1 MAKKQPLELPYE
13 DEELLMLMRRLAKK
27 LFVIVDDPVDKCKR
41 VFFSQ
46 EDAATWFK
54 ARDDKNMTPEI
65 AELEF
70 TENTI
75 PGVEQYQLNFNVI
88 NDGEYASYGTKG
100 NILRFTFSTT
110 DRISEAVTEE
120 AVEIFFTFESESG
133 TKTDTHVFQYKKET
147 TEYDI
152 TNWLEAGENIITMV
166 IKGRSSQLQRTIR
179 CTYTL
184 VDLRLNSNFDFYV
197 AKTENRS
204 FGIPYDVSGPG
215 QKEIEFV
222 IDNDTPFNEDIPEA
236 SASRIYSYAKHL
248 APGVHTLQ
256 MKAKTSLNGKPF
268 ESEMYY
274 FIFVVNGIGLDLTT
288 VMIKAV
294 FPSGTAYFRDRNPG
308 LIGEQY
314 VDYLLQWAYFSTS
327 QPNAIVMW
335 KTMLNGVETIVGS
348 QEVDEKEGTV
358 NTLPDPVKFQ
368 PDTVGKYDLFAYIK
382 GNESEHIGN
391 FTITV
396 VENTAGLREAPNYTM
411 KLNAKGRS
419 NNEPADTRSDWSYG
433 EYKTHFNSKMGFD
446 GLAGYT
452 GDAVRFD
459 GGAAAYNDCKPFAV
473 ENGILQYGMTAVF
486 DFMTRNV
493 EDENIPLIEIGDPN
507 AVGTAY
513 FAIYG
518 KKVLFRPSSGAALT
532 YEFADEERTHLGILI
547 MPKEGVTDKQMMF
560 FFFNGI
566 QAPGS
571 AYDFTA
577 VFNIGSTED
586 KGSTVGC
593 IKMGDATGKAAIDIY
608 GIRVYPVPVSTWEGM
623 NNFMIDAGTN
633 VGELMKKNA
642 LFTENNFNK
651 IIGDRVKEQFRTLEV
666 IGPLGELEQY
676 NEKHHLWASVKYTDP
691 FNPRFNFERMDMGA
705 YIETAGQSRLADLMA
720 KSFHLD
726 MNENET
732 VALYQ
737 DGKLCHKNRFIFAE
751 GNIPENGVRIDVCG
765 ADSSIARNASH
776 FKMVNKYY
784 PLIEINGNHPLRT
797 PAVDYALERY
807 SADMAAKFGG
817 SASDYPWKWNINIAP
832 DSVPIVILWHE
843 TENDPLQFYALGVM
857 MEEKKAAY
865 ANGNHSI
872 YLKICE
878 DGTIDP
884 YDRYAGKSGDRGWD
898 NDGTIEMEIL
908 RGSNFTYNISAEGW
922 NATTRE
928 ENYEVSFPK
937 SKDMKADPALKERVW
952 NTFFNEF
959 VSPMCDICSDQ
970 TTFDLR
976 INDIIDMTSF
986 AMYYNKVMDKKMADS
1001 LCRNMKLLRVNRGSV
1016 SSPRWLWFA
1025 KWWDTDVQT
1034 GLFQSGAMGVP
1045 VDADRS
1051 TRDAN
1056 GRYIFSGRDDDGTSM
1071 RLWDRLE
1078 QNQEFKDLCLAVAKA
1093 AYSVGWT
1100 ASNEIKAQDDITN
1113 QFSEALYNV
1122 DGIMK
1127 YLRAFRLGNNYM
1139 IRHQGSSVP
1148 YRHGFL
1154 KASYGVREAKMA
1166 IGDYFNDAVFFRAQG
1181 AKIPKGAV
1189 IKAAQPYW
1197 FGYGLDTT
1205 NYATGVEKSEVDGEF
1220 RFEIPAGVT
1229 VAREPIRFYG
1239 ASKMSMINISDFLPY
1254 FSDAINCGYLT
1265 SAQQFYIGYKTHSE
1279 MESGG
1284 FSLATGVS
1292 FTGLG
1297 SLKVCKEISI
1307 AGLNGLQSFDI
1318 TGMAQ
1323 LNSFLAA
1330 GSGIK
1335 TFNPAN
1341 GAKFNRIELPDTIQ
1355 SVTAQRCKLGNIT
1368 FWRSV
1373 WGDREIEVWDNTGEE
1388 PVMSIETRYMP
1399 IRVEQMTTCPAS
1411 LLVLELTA
1419 MGDDEGTH
1427 QLVHMWLTM
1436 LRSNPALI
1444 NSAQISYR
1452 AVSWLHVSKE
1462 DILTLASIP
1471 PSQRNLTGYV
1481 KTDEVYTADERTK
1494 LLNAFG
1500 ENVFDP
1506 KATSLTLVCDGEGDG
1521 ISISGTGSTM
1531 QILGDSSL
1539 QIEQGN
1545 TLKLTGAG
1553 FPIANSNKENYR
1565 WRVWINGEW
1574 LMGSDDDPVV
1584 SFGNMTL
1591 NSLTGELSGSEADRS
1606 TVTYRINCLDIQS
1619 RANGEINVTVVPRSY
1634 PTSVSIVL
1642 TSSQQTTSV
1651 LDGVIQVTSV
1661 GAINFGARHLPTG
1674 FSGTLKTAQWTVEG
1688 IDDGM
1693 VVTNDNLTLRLAI
1706 NRLPQDDVDI
1716 TIKYHSEWNDNA
1728 TTLTADDVRLTVMT
1742 IIAQLLINDATDGND
1757 VLFRAF
1763 EAAGVEHSDPN
1774 FYNSMEV
1781 KMLMGEFS
1789 AKALLGEDA
1798 KNLIKLKA
1806 GPYFIPQYMKN
1817 VEVFDFSDTGLT
1829 DTVTFDVSKTPWARS
1844 INLEGTFASVH
1855 F

>member
-1 MAKKQPLELPYE
+1 MANKEPLELPYG
-13 DEELLMLMRRLAKK
+13 DEELLMLFQRLAKK
-27 LFVIVDDPVDKCKR
+27 LFVIVPDNVDKCKR
-41 VFFSQ
+41 IFFSQ
-46 EDAATWFK
+46 EDADTWFE
-54 ARDDKNMTPEI
+54 ARDNKNMTPEI
-65 AELEF
+65 AALEF
-70 TENTI
+70 ANTDGQGTI
-75 PGVEQYQLNFNVI
+75 PGTEQFQLNFNVI

-100 NILRFTFSTT
+100 HTLRFSFSTT

-120 AVEIFFTFESESG
+120 AIEVHFIFESESG
-133 TKTDTHVFQYKKET
+133 AKTDTHVFQYQKET

-152 TNWLEAGENIITMV
+152 TPFLEAGENVITMLV
-166 IKGRSSQLQRTIR
+166 EGRSSHLKRTIR
-179 CTYTL
+179 CTYQL
-184 VDLRLNSNFDFYV
+184 VDLRLNSNFDFFI
-197 AKTENRS
+197 AKNENRS

-236 SASRIYSYAKHL
+236 AASRIYSYTKRL
-248 APGVHTLQ
+248 TPGTHTLQ
-256 MKAKTSLNGKPF
+256 MKAKTTLNGKPF
-268 ESEMYY
+268 ESEMFY
-274 FIFVVNGIGLDLTT
+274 FIFAVNGQGLDLTT
-288 VMIKAV
+288 VLIKAV
-294 FPSGTAYFRDRNPG
+294 FPSGTPYFRDRNPG

-314 VDYLLQWAYFSTS
+314 MDYLLQWAYFSTS

-335 KTMLNGVETIVGS
+335 KTMLNGIETVVGS

-358 NTLPDPVKFQ
+358 DTLPDPVKFQ

-382 GNESEHIGN
+382 GDEEHHIGN

-433 EYKTHFNSKMGFD
+433 EYKTHFNEHMGFD

-452 GDAVRFD
+452 GDAVRLD

-493 EDENIPLIEIGDPN
+493 EDESIPLIEIGDPT
-507 AVGTAY
+507 AIGTAY

-518 KKVLFRPSSGAALT
+518 KKVIFRPSSGAALT

-566 QAPGS
+566 QAPGM
-571 AYDFTA
+571 AYDNTA

-586 KGSTVGC
+586 KDSTIGC

-633 VGELMKKNA
+633 VGEMMKKNA

-666 IGPLGELEQY
+666 IGSLGELEQY
-676 NEKHHLWASVKYTDP
+676 NEKHHLWASVRYTDP
-691 FNPRFNFERMDMGA
+691 FNPKFNFERMDAGA

-726 MNENET
+726 MNENDT

-737 DGKLCHKNRFIFAE
+737 DGTLCHKNRFIFAE

-784 PLIEINGNHPLRT
+784 PLIELNGTHPLRT
-797 PAVDYALERY
+797 PAQEYVLSGKW
-807 SADMAAKFGG
+807 SADMAAKYGG
-817 SASDYPWKWNINIAP
+817 TAADYPWTWNINIAP

-872 YLKICE
+872 YLKKCE
-878 DGTIDP
+878 DGTLDP

-898 NDGTIEMEIL
+898 NEGTIEIEIL
-908 RGSNFTYNISAEGW
+908 RGSNFTYNISVEGW

-937 SKDMKADPALKERVW
+937 SKDMKADPVLKEWVW
-952 NTFFNEF
+952 TTFFNEF
-959 VSPMCDICSDQ
+959 AKPMCDICADQ
-970 TTFDLR
+970 TIFDTR
-976 INDIIDMTSF
+976 INDIIFMPSF
-986 AMYYNKVMDKKMADS
+986 CMYYNKAMDKKMFDS
-1001 LCRNMKLLRVNRGSV
+1001 LCRNMKLLRVKIGGK
-1016 SSPRWLWFA
+1016 WLWFA

-1034 GLFQSGAMGVP
+1034 GLYQSGAMGAP
-1045 VDADRS
+1045 VDADRN

-1056 GRYIFSGRDDDGTSM
+1056 GHYLFSGRDDDGTSM
-1071 RLWDRLE
+1071 RMWDRLE
-1078 QNQEFKDLCLAVAKA
+1078 QNQEFRDMCLAMAKA
-1093 AYSVGWT
+1093 SYAVGWT

-1113 QFSEALYNV
+1113 QFSESLYNV

-1166 IGDYFNDAVFFRAQG
+1166 IGDYFNDAVYFRAQG
-1181 AKIPKGAV
+1181 AKTPKGAV

-1205 NYATGVEKSEVDGEF
+1205 NYATGVEKDETSGEF
-1220 RFEIPAGVT
+1220 RFDIPDGVT

-1239 ASKMSMINISDFLPY
+1239 ASKMSMIDISDFLPY

-1265 SAQQFYIGYKTHSE
+1265 SAQQVYIGYRTHE
-1279 MESGG
+1279 ALAQGG
-1284 FSLATGVS
+1284 FSEATGIS

-1307 AGLNGLQSFDI
+1307 AGLKGLQTFDI
-1318 TGMAQ
+1318 TQMAQ
-1323 LNSFLAA
+1323 LNTFLAF
-1330 GSGIK
+1330 GSGLK

-1341 GAKFNRIELPDTIQ
+1341 GAKFNRVELPDTLQ
-1355 SVTAQRCKLGNIT
+1355 SVTAQRCKLGNVT
-1368 FWRSV
+1368 FWLTT
-1373 WGDREIEVWDNTGEE
+1373 DTGVV
-1388 PVMSIETRYMP
+1388 PMSA
-1399 IRVEQMTTCPAS
+1399 CPTS

-1419 MGDDEGTH
+1419 MGDDAGTH
-1427 QLVHMWLTM
+1427 QLVHLWLTM
-1436 LRSNPALI
+1436 LSANPALI

-1452 AVSWLHVSKE
+1452 AINWTGVSKA
-1462 DILTLASIP
+1462 DILTLARIP
-1471 PSQRNLTGYV
+1471 AAQRNLTGYI
-1481 KTDEVYTADERTK
+1481 KTDEVYTAEERTT

-1521 ISISGTGSTM
+1521 ISISGTGDTM
-1531 QILGDSSL
+1531 QILADGTL

-1545 TLKLTGAG
+1545 TLRLTGAG
-1553 FPIANSNKENYR
+1553 FPIANSSKENYR
-1565 WRVWINGEW
+1565 WRVWLNNEW

-1591 NSLTGELSGSEADRS
+1591 NSLTGEISGTEADRS
-1606 TVTYRINCLDIQS
+1606 TNTYRINCLDIVS
-1619 RANGEINVTVVPRSY
+1619 RANGEIAVKVTPRSY
-1634 PTSVSIVL
+1634 PTTVSTELV
-1642 TSSQQTTSV
+1642 SSQQTTSV
-1651 LDGVIQVTSV
+1651 LDGVIQVTSI
-1661 GAINFGARHLPTG
+1661 GALSFAAKHLPEVFTG
-1674 FSGTLKTAQWTVEG
+1674 TMRNAQWEVVGTE
-1688 IDDGM
+1688 DGM
-1693 VVTNDNLTLRLAI
+1693 TLTSDDLTLRLSI
-1706 NRLPQDDVDI
+1706 SRMPQDDVTL
-1716 TIKYHSEWNDNA
+1716 TIKYRSEWNDNQ
-1728 TTLTADDVRLTVMT
+1728 TTLTAQDVQLAVMT
-1742 IIAQLLINDATDGND
+1742 VIAQLIINDATDGND
-1757 VLFRAF
+1757 VLFRAL
-1763 EAAGVEHSDPN
+1763 EAAGIEHADPN

-1781 KMLMGEFS
+1781 KMLFGEFS

-1798 KNLIKLKA
+1798 KNLRKLTA
-1806 GPYFIPQYMKN
+1806 GRYFIPQYLKN
-1817 VEVFDFSDTGLT
+1817 ADAFDFSDTGLGSN
-1829 DTVTFDVSKTPWARS
+1829 VTYDAAKTPWARS
-1844 INLEGTFASVH
+1844 INLEGTFASIT